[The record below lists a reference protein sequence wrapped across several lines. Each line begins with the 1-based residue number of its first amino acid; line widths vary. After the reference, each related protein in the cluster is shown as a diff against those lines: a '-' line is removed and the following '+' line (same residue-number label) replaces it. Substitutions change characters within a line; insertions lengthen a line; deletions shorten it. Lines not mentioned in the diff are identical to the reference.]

1 MLNPALF
8 EAFKLSPCDPRILNP
23 RHDLCAPDG
32 SRAQSPPRQSPHMC
46 RSKLELLSG
55 SLCVA
60 ADGGETLAPTLI
72 AISYRMSRAHLLIL
86 PSRSEPVEFI
96 ENHAGC
102 CWAEK
107 YLNHFL
113 TMHGKSLQIQLLGTV
128 APF

>member
-86 PSRSEPVEFI
+86 HLHVATTPV
-96 ENHAGC
+96 AD
-102 CWAEK
+102 AD
-107 YLNHFL
+107 L
-113 TMHGKSLQIQLLGTV
+113 S
-128 APF
+128 